1 VARPWFGL
9 GEYTLTRVEILST
22 HPDILKLGVRS
33 TEPSMLELID
43 DAKDELQILSY
54 AITTGANKILSA
66 IDEALSR
73 GVKLTFVINSNEE
86 LSQRIIASLNSLK
99 NKYKYSKIY
108 KFNSNENA
116 DLHAKIMVA
125 DRKLAIVGSSN
136 LTSRGL
142 IWNLE
147 IGFLIEDRS
156 VWKLAEVIDRIVEM
170 STPL

>member
-1 VARPWFGL
+1 VAGPRVDT
-9 GEYTLTRVEILST
+9 GEFTLTRIEILST
-22 HPDILKLGVRS
+22 HPDLLKLGLRS
-33 TEPSMLELID
+33 TEPSMLELING
-43 DAKDELQILSY
+43 AKDELQILSY
-54 AITTGANKILSA
+54 AITAGANKIISSLDA
-66 IDEALSR
+66 ALSR

-86 LSQRIIASLNSLK
+86 LSEKIIASLKSLK
-99 NKYKYSKIY
+99 SKYKYSKVYI
-108 KFNSNENA
+108 FNSTDKA

-147 IGFLIEDRS
+147 IGLLIEDKS

>member
-1 VARPWFGL
+1 M
-9 GEYTLTRVEILST
+9 TRVEILST

-33 TEPSMLELID
+33 TEQSMLELID

-54 AITTGANKILSA
+54 AITTGANKLLSA

-108 KFNSNENA
+108 TFNSNEN
-116 DLHAKIMVA
+116 
-125 DRKLAIVGSSN
+125 
-136 LTSRGL
+136 
-142 IWNLE
+142 
-147 IGFLIEDRS
+147 
-156 VWKLAEVIDRIVEM
+156 
-170 STPL
+170 